1 MQRGLLDPEKVDP
14 FSLFLETGGLTYCQY
29 KDSERVLGN
38 TFGMCILQV
47 DYIFRI
53 SAEVEC
59 NIWSPPTVSGSQ
71 ALFMFVAYFF

>member
-14 FSLFLETGGLTYCQY
+14 FQLFLETGGLTYCLY

-47 DYIFRI
+47 AFDGCLLMFQSLLISGGLYRFCMCFYSRI
-53 SAEVEC
+53 
-59 NIWSPPTVSGSQ
+59 
-71 ALFMFVAYFF
+71 LRL